1 MVDVGGMLAWVAASV
16 GGVGG
21 VLSKVVCLGRW
32 RANVSGVGVTLDWV
46 AC

>member
-21 VLSKVVCLGRW
+21 VLSKAVCLSR
-32 RANVSGVGVTLDWV
+32 
-46 AC
+46 